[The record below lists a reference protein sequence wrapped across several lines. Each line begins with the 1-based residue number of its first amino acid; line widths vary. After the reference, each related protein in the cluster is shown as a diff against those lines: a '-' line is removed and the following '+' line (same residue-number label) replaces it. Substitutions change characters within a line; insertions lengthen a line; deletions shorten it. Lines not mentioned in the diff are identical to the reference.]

1 MKTKNLK
8 KLIVF
13 SLLFVS
19 LFLIAGC
26 DNGGIDSDS
35 FYINGSVTIP
45 EGVNVGYEDMVIAV
59 VDKATES
66 TVETISLNK
75 EGKYSFTTYKP
86 VYLVPTIPNYSGSL
100 TFTPEAIEASSNKTA
115 DFELVDDSQDG
126 ESSSLTAS
134 VDSSYNDT
142 ENNVSFTLDLI
153 KNDQSMTLQELV
165 DDKSF
170 NLNLGDSYIK
180 FRDTQGANYSFPLST
195 LGDEINSH
203 SIDLENNL
211 LSLDLEEL
219 TQELTSYSEFHV
231 HFLSRSAEKVEKE
244 VVINL
249 VGYDE
254 LTETEVSKE
263 ITLDLTNP
271 GLFAMVEN
279 YYSHIQT
286 YNMPESYVGENIVTL
301 SNDSF
306 PIYNTTD
313 INFGLDEDVAN
324 PSSDTSVIDN
334 NGNILSSGSSD
345 LNIELLNNND
355 GTTSKHTITFE
366 IIPQ

>member
-13 SLLFVS
+13 SLLFLS

-45 EGVNVGYEDMVIAV
+45 EGVNVGYEDIVIAI
-59 VDKATES
+59 VDKKTES
-66 TVETISLNK
+66 TVETVSLNK

-100 TFTPEAIEASSNKTA
+100 TFTPEAVEVNSNKTV
-115 DFELVDDSQDG
+115 DFELVNDNPNSQT
-126 ESSSLTAS
+126 SNLIAS
-134 VDSSYNDT
+134 VDSSYNNT
-142 ENNVSFTLDLI
+142 ENNISFNLDLI
-153 KNDQSMTLQELV
+153 KNDQNMTLQELV

-170 NLNLGDSYIK
+170 NLNLDDSYIK
-180 FRDTQGANYSFPLST
+180 FRDTQGANYSFPLAT
-195 LGDEINSH
+195 LGDDINSH

-211 LSLDLEEL
+211 LSLDLEEV
-219 TQELTSYSEFHV
+219 TQELTLYSEFHV
-231 HFLSRSAEKVEKE
+231 HFLSRSAEKTDKE

-249 VGYDE
+249 AGYDE
-254 LTETEVSKE
+254 LTETNFNKE
-263 ITLDLTNP
+263 ITLDLTNA
-271 GLFAMVEN
+271 GLFAMVKN

-286 YNMPESYVGENIVTL
+286 YSMPDTYVGQNITTL
-301 SNDSF
+301 TNDSF

-313 INFGLDEDVAN
+313 ISFNLNKDVAS
-324 PSSDTSVIDN
+324 PSSNTSVIAN
-334 NGNILSSGSSD
+334 NGDILSSGTTD
-345 LNIELLNNND
+345 LDIELLNNYD
-355 GTTSKHTITFE
+355 GSSSKHTISFE
-366 IIPQ
+366 IISQ